1 MARIHFWSYMLNEEG
16 QPLQGAEITV
26 MLAGTVVPADIY
38 LQEVGG
44 VSTDVAPQLSTNS
57 EGYFEFWIGDVN
69 EIAGYATPQKFKLV
83 WEKVG
88 VTSGQIDFI
97 DILPN
102 APRFF
107 NTTTTTWTSGASGYY
122 YDVVHGLNNQ
132 FPLVQAYDQ
141 ASRTI
146 IDPLLIETISTSQT
160 RIWMST
166 NTRILEIALIG

>member
-1 MARIHFWSYMLNEEG
+1 MARIHFWTYMLNEEG
-16 QPLQGAEITV
+16 QPLQDADVTV
-26 MLAGTVVPADIY
+26 MLAGTVVPADVY
-38 LQEVGG
+38 LQEAGG
-44 VSTDVAPQLSTNS
+44 SSTDVAPQMITNS

-69 EIAGYATPQKFKLV
+69 EVAGYATPQKFKLK

-88 VTSGQIDFI
+88 VTTGQIDFI

-102 APRFF
+102 APRFY
-107 NTTTTTWTSGASGYY
+107 NDTTTSWTSAASGFF

-141 ASRTI
+141 ATQTVV
-146 IDPLLIETISTSQT
+146 DPLIIQTISTSQT

-166 NTRILEIALIG
+166 NTRILEIAIIG